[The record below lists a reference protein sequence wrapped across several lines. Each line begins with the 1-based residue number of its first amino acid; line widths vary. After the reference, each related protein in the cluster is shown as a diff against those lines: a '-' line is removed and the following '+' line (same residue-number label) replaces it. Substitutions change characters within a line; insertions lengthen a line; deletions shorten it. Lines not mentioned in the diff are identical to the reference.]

1 MIYAVGLVG
10 GLCVF
15 NLVLTFGVIRRLRE
29 LSDAAAHDVAVPV
42 GQAVGDFAA
51 RTTNGDTVSRDSAQ
65 LVGFFSPGCQ
75 PCEECIPQFVDDPTE
90 RKLAVL
96 VGDGSEAYAARLA
109 TAAAVVVEPPAGPV
123 SQAFRVTSY
132 PTLCLVDPGGV
143 VLASGNSFREL
154 RR

>member
-1 MIYAVGLVG
+1 MVYAVALVG

-29 LSDAAAHDVAVPV
+29 LTDVAVPV
-42 GQAVGDFAA
+42 GQPVGEFAA
-51 RTTNGDTVSRDSAQ
+51 RATNGDTVSRDSAQ

-90 RKLAVL
+90 RKLAVV
-96 VGDGSEAYAARLA
+96 VGEGGEAYAERLA
-109 TAAAVVVEPPAGPV
+109 LSAAVVVEPPTGPV

-132 PTLCLVDPGGV
+132 PTLCLVGPRGV
-143 VLASGNSFREL
+143 VLASGNSFQEL